1 MHLENYCPVSH
12 SYFNQL
18 AYFMGHHRKTQTM
31 KENIKMLTS
40 CGDVP
45 MLGKKT

>member
-1 MHLENYCPVSH
+1 MLLENYCPVSH

-18 AYFMGHHRKTQTM
+18 AYFMGKTQTM